1 MIIQK
6 CDICNR
12 EVLALD
18 TMILYKRPIDYCY
31 KCKEEVEKMKQ
42 EYKREIEYENVMLD
56 SRLKS
61 KEKNIISKVKQKYD
75 KGIVVKE

>member
-1 MIIQK
+1 MIIFQ
-6 CDICNR
+6 CDICKNKTSQI
-12 EVLALD
+12 D
-18 TMILYKRPIDYCY
+18 TLVLYKKSIDYCH

-42 EYKREIEYENVMLD
+42 DYKREIDYENVMLD

-61 KEKNIISKVKQKYD
+61 KEKNIISKIKQKHN